1 MEISFQG
8 LYPDLH
14 PDVFV
19 APQAIVVGGVRA
31 GSGSSFWFNAVVRA
45 DNAGIFIGERTN
57 IQDQCV
63 LHVDD
68 GLPMHIGDDCVVG
81 HAAVLHGCTLK
92 NRILIGIGARVLNRA
107 VIEDEVVVG
116 AGSLVPEGAH
126 LESGHLYLGVPARKI
141 RPLRP
146 DEVERI
152 HRGANH
158 YVELARTYRVTLKG

>member
-8 LYPDLH
+8 LYPELH

-19 APQAIVVGGVRA
+19 APQAIIVGGVKA
-31 GSGSSFWFNAVVRA
+31 GSGCSFWFNAVARA
-45 DNAGIFIGERTN
+45 DNDAIVIGERTN
-57 IQDQCV
+57 IQEQCV
-63 LHVDD
+63 LHVDA
-68 GLPMHIGDDCVVG
+68 GLPMQIGDDCVIG
-81 HAAVLHGCTLK
+81 HAAVLHGCTVG
-92 NRILIGIGARVLNRA
+92 NRVLVGIGARVLNRA

-141 RPLRP
+141 RALRP

-152 HRGANH
+152 HRGASH
-158 YVELARTYRVTLKG
+158 YVEIARDYRVTLKG